1 MDKAIQNLKSQKDT
15 GTAFQNE
22 SNRVMQT
29 EKYQEKQSLLEL
41 EEGQRAK
48 IVCSP
53 DHCLLAPL
61 GFRPGKVV
69 EIKSRQPFQG
79 PIVAEI
85 EGRQIAVDRSLA
97 DRIILEL
104 EVAVHAAG

>member
-1 MDKAIQNLKSQKDT
+1 MDKAIQKHKYQKDT
-15 GTAFQNE
+15 GAACQSD
-22 SNRVMQT
+22 SNRVLQT
-29 EKYQEKQSLLEL
+29 EKCKERQSLLEL
-41 EEGQRAK
+41 EEGQQAT
-48 IVCSP
+48 IVRSP

-85 EGRQIAVDRSLA
+85 EGRQIAVDRRLA
-97 DRIILEL
+97 DSIVLEL

>member
-1 MDKAIQNLKSQKDT
+1 MDKAIQKLKYQKDT
-15 GTAFQNE
+15 GAAFQSG
-22 SNRVMQT
+22 SNKVLQIG
-29 EKYQEKQSLLEL
+29 ECKEKQSLLEL
-41 EEGQRAK
+41 EEGQRAT
-48 IVCSP
+48 IVRAP
-53 DHCLLAPL
+53 DHYLLAPL

-85 EGRQIAVDRSLA
+85 EGRQIAVDRRLA
-97 DRIILEL
+97 DSIVLEL